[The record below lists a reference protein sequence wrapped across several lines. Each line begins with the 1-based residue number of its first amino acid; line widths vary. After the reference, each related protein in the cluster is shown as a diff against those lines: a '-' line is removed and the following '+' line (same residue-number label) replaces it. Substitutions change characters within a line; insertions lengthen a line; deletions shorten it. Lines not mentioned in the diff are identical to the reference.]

1 MLTVVDLI
9 LPIFAVIALGWGAT
23 FTPVFDA
30 ASARALSGFVFF
42 FAVPLMLFERV
53 ATTDPVEGG
62 AGGLLATY
70 YLATAVVFALGALA
84 ARLGFRRRGDET
96 VLIGFAAAYANTVM
110 IGIPVVLTVIGAD
123 AAFALFLII
132 SFHSLVF
139 FTLTTV
145 LVESVRG
152 ARAGVRRIAPEVA
165 RGVVTNPILVAL
177 VLGVVANRAGLPLP
191 ALFRDFAQ
199 LVGGAAVP
207 CALFATGAALRQFH
221 IGGALPLVA
230 VVVALKGVVHPLV
243 AFVLATQVFDLS
255 ALFTAVAVVLAALPV
270 GVNPYLFAARYGVA
284 EAECATAIAV
294 STPLAVI
301 TVSLALVGLGLGG
314 G

>member
-1 MLTVVDLI
+1 VLTVVDLI
-9 LPIFAVIALGWGAT
+9 LPIFAVIALGWAAT

-42 FAVPLMLFERV
+42 FAIPLMLFERV

-62 AGGLLATY
+62 AWALLATFY
-70 YLATAVVFALGALA
+70 SATGVVFALGAGA
-84 ARLGFRRRGDET
+84 ARLGFARRGDEA
-96 VLIGFAAAYANTVM
+96 VLIGFGAAYANTVM
-110 IGIPVVLTVIGAD
+110 IGIPVVLTVIGAE
-123 AAFALFLII
+123 AAFPLFLII
-132 SFHSLVF
+132 SFHGLVF
-139 FTLTTV
+139 FTLATV

-152 ARAGVRRIAPEVA
+152 ARAGLHRVAPEVA

-177 VLGVVANRAGLPLP
+177 VLGVTVNRLGLPLP
-191 ALFRDFAQ
+191 GLFRDFAQ

-207 CALFATGAALRQFH
+207 CALFATGAALRQFRV
-221 IGGALPLVA
+221 GGALPLVA
-230 VVVALKGVVHPLV
+230 VVVALKGVAHPVIAYL
-243 AFVLATQVFDLS
+243 LATQVFALPP
-255 ALFTAVAVVLAALPV
+255 LFTAVAVVLAALPV

-284 EAECATAIAV
+284 EAECATAIAI
-294 STPLAVI
+294 STPLAVV

>member
-30 ASARALSGFVFF
+30 TGARALSGFVFF
-42 FAVPLMLFERV
+42 FAIPLMLFERV

-62 AGGLLATY
+62 AWALLATFY
-70 YLATAVVFALGALA
+70 TATSVVFVVGALV
-84 ARLGFRRRGDET
+84 ARFGFARRGDEA
-96 VLIGFAAAYANTVM
+96 VLIGFASAYANTVM
-110 IGIPVVLTVIGAD
+110 IGVPVVLTVIGSE

-132 SFHSLVF
+132 SFHGLVF

-152 ARAGVRRIAPEVA
+152 ARAGVRRIVPEVA
-165 RGVVTNPILVAL
+165 RGVVTNPILMAL
-177 VLGVVANRAGLPLP
+177 GLGVLVNRLGLPLP
-191 ALFRDFAQ
+191 GLFRDFAQ

-207 CALFATGAALRQFH
+207 CALFATGAALRQFR

-230 VVVALKGVVHPLV
+230 VVVALKGVVHPLL
-243 AFVLATQVFDLS
+243 AFTLATQVFALPP
-255 ALFTAVAVVLAALPV
+255 LFTAVAVVLATMPV
-270 GVNPYLFAARYGVA
+270 GVNPYLFAARYAVA
-284 EAECATAIAV
+284 EAECATAIAL
-294 STPLAVI
+294 STPLAVV
-301 TVSLALVGLGLGG
+301 TVSVALIALGLGG